1 MEYKDYIKL
10 IGTPNIKSVCLL
22 VGDEEYV
29 KASVVER
36 LKKAYVDPTMSDFD
50 ISVFDNQTTN
60 YDEILPFV
68 SSPAF
73 VSEKKLAILNIKSD
87 NPIFK
92 DERFV
97 KLCESVD
104 LSVMIVIIVSGKVDK
119 RLAGV
124 KKIESVADVVS
135 FDKLDNADIIKW
147 IVRTFKENGKKITPS
162 DAQYIVSVSGDELY
176 FLQNE
181 IGKIA
186 ASTDEDVITREDI
199 DKMTVHTPEHGVFLL
214 VDAVAAKNTKEAVR
228 QCKLLMDDGAEP
240 FQLLALVERQ
250 LQLIMR
256 YISMNTKSVPQREI
270 MDKLA
275 LKPFIFDKIKKQAS
289 NFSLEACKKAL
300 TMCLDLDNSIKS
312 GKCDAQTGFEVLIAR
327 LSGAK

>member
-10 IGTPNIKSVCLL
+10 IGTSNIKSVCLL

-29 KASVVER
+29 KNSVVDR
-36 LKKAYVDPTMSDFD
+36 LKKMYIDQSMLDFD
-50 ISVFDNQTTN
+50 LSVFDNQTAS

-73 VSEKKLAILNIKSD
+73 VSERKLVILNVKSD

-97 KLCESVD
+97 KLCENVD
-104 LSVMIVIIVSGKVDK
+104 SSVMIVINVLGKADR

-124 KKIESVADVVS
+124 KKIEAVADNVS
-135 FDKLDNADIIKW
+135 FDKLDSADIIKW

-162 DAQYIVSVSGDELY
+162 DAQYIVSVSGEELY

-181 IGKIA
+181 ICKIA
-186 ASTDEDVITREDI
+186 NSTDEEVITRNDI

-214 VDAVAAKNTKEAVR
+214 VDAVAAKRTKEAVL
-228 QCKLLMDDGAEP
+228 QCKLLLNDGAEP

-256 YISMNTKSVPQREI
+256 YISMYTIGVSQREI
-270 MDKLA
+270 MDRLA

-289 NFSLEACKKAL
+289 NFSLDDCKNAL
-300 TMCLDLDNSIKS
+300 TMCLDLDNSIKT

-327 LSGAK
+327 LSGVK

>member
-10 IGTPNIKSVCLL
+10 IGTPNIKSVCLFT
-22 VGDEEYV
+22 GDEEYV
-29 KASVVER
+29 KNSVVER
-36 LKKAYVDPTMSDFD
+36 LKKAYVDSSMLDFD
-50 ISVFDNQTTN
+50 LSVFDNQTAN

-73 VSEKKLAILNIKSD
+73 VSERKLVILNIKPD
-87 NPIFK
+87 NAIFK

-104 LSVMIVIIVSGKVDK
+104 SSVMIVINVSGKADK
-119 RLAGV
+119 RIAGV
-124 KKIESVADVVS
+124 KKIEAVADSVS
-135 FDKLDNADIIKW
+135 FDKLDSSDIIKW
-147 IVRTFKENGKKITPS
+147 IVRTFKENGKKITS
-162 DAQYIVSVSGDELY
+162 TDAQYIVSVSGDELY

-186 ASTDEDVITREDI
+186 NSTDEEVITREDI
-199 DKMTVHTPEHGVFLL
+199 DKMTVHTTEHGVFLL
-214 VDAVAAKNTKEAVR
+214 VDAVAAKRTKEAVR
-228 QCKLLMDDGAEP
+228 QCTLLLDDGAEP

-256 YISMNTKSVPQREI
+256 YISMNTAGVPQRDI

-312 GKCDAQTGFEVLIAR
+312 GKCDAQIGFELLITR
-327 LSGAK
+327 LSGVK